1 MKHMDSSEKMKSPRR
16 EILAVWER
24 PTLHRLAANKAEGA
38 KAASI
43 DDGNQGGG
51 NTGHHS

>member
-1 MKHMDSSEKMKSPRR
+1 MRSKDNEQNTATKKR
-16 EILAVWER
+16 EAWER
-24 PTLHRLAANKAEGA
+24 PALRRIEANKAQGG
-38 KAASI
+38 KASTL

>member
-1 MKHMDSSEKMKSPRR
+1 MRSEDSKKDTAAKKREPWQRPALRR
-16 EILAVWER
+16 IG
-24 PTLHRLAANKAEGA
+24 ANKAEGH
-38 KAASI
+38 KASTL